1 MMTKFAVRAL
11 ISCAAELAIIGAVS
25 GVDLLGVAHAAPTP
39 CVNATGLCQP
49 QVTNGPLRPY
59 TLICQS
65 AGPKGGASC
74 HEVRAADR
82 R

>member
-1 MMTKFAVRAL
+1 MVTKFAERVL
-11 ISCAAELAIIGAVS
+11 ISGAAGLAIMSAVS
-25 GVDLLGVAHAAPTP
+25 GGGLLGEAHAAPNP

-59 TLICQS
+59 TIVCQS

-74 HEVRAADR
+74 HELRAADR